1 MAYPS
6 CYDGPQIMKIYNSF
20 SKETGLEWTPASN
33 DATTGTP
40 KIRIPN
46 AAILPRMMTR
56 FTSSTEGLEM
66 DSGPH
71 RCTTPAP
78 LGPLPGN
85 QNQPKPTKIHFLNPV
100 GFGWF
105 KLVLVGLGYQLAK
118 KAEKTPSFSTPTG
131 RFSQPKPTNLRSMSE
146 NIIIDTEAPIARAC
160 SPIQLRPIP

>member
-1 MAYPS
+1 MADLIRHTRPW
-6 CYDGPQIMKIYNSF
+6 IMKLFNSF

-33 DATTGTP
+33 NATTGTR
-40 KIRIPN
+40 KIGIPN
-46 AAILPRMMTR
+46 AAISTRMMTR
-56 FTSSTEGLEM
+56 FTSSTAGLK
-66 DSGPH
+66 SISPN
-71 RCTTPAP
+71 PAP

-131 RFSQPKPTNLRSMSE
+131 RFSQPKPTNL
-146 NIIIDTEAPIARAC
+146 
-160 SPIQLRPIP
+160 